1 MFTIQQGEAPLF
13 YRDRMYEVNRKL
25 VSRQFHLEPSSDAC
39 FVRHRQLEPAL
50 QDVILHVLRICTL
63 FNKYLDTQPLDLL
76 DFQEAIVSICYRLLR
91 FRTLSA
97 SRQISDVQSAYHIGL
112 LVFMMTLF
120 LQNNQSRMIRT
131 GFVTSCVKCVLDTG
145 LEQSEDEMAF
155 WLLILGGM
163 WGLRDDD
170 EGWIISRLQGMAL
183 KLGIM
188 TWDEAQGLLERF
200 PWIGKIHD
208 QPGRKLWD
216 QVGLAKL

>member
-25 VSRQFHLEPSSDAC
+25 ASQQFRLEHSSDAS
-39 FVRHRQLEPAL
+39 FVCHQRLDSVL
-50 QDVILHVLRICTL
+50 QDVILDVTRICTL
-63 FNKYLDTQPLDLL
+63 FNKYLKTQPLDLL

-97 SRQISDVQSAYHIGL
+97 SRHISDMQSAYHIGL
-112 LVFMMTLF
+112 LIFMMTLF
-120 LQNNQSRMIRT
+120 LQNNQSRMIKT

-145 LEQSEDEMAF
+145 LEASEDEMTF
-155 WLLILGGM
+155 WLLMLGGM

-188 TWDEAQGLLERF
+188 TWDRAQKLLGRF
-200 PWIGKIHD
+200 PWIDAIHD